1 MTTRLF
7 SIMDDMKAAGETV
20 AELVGRIHVER
31 VLPLE
36 IGELPAICIQP
47 RRTESA
53 ALGGEIQG
61 RDGTVLVIVRA
72 AGNSGPG
79 RAAHELLSKLH
90 EALTRYP
97 DLNNGS
103 VQLELG
109 TESFRYIDSEESV
122 CDLQAEYE
130 IAFEHD
136 RDSLL

>member
-7 SIMDDMKAAGETV
+7 SILDDMKAAGLTV
-20 AELVGRIHVER
+20 PELVDRIDVER
-31 VLPLE
+31 VLPFD
-36 IGELPAICIQP
+36 IGALPAVCIQP
-47 RRTESA
+47 RLTDPS
-53 ALGGEIQG
+53 ALGGEVQG
-61 RDGTVLVIVRA
+61 RDGKVLVIVRT

-79 RAAHELLSKLH
+79 RAAHELLAKLH
-90 EALTRYP
+90 QALMRYP
-97 DLNNGS
+97 NLNNGS

-122 CDLQAEYE
+122 CDLQAEYG